1 MFLSRLYI
9 SNYRSIKEI
18 DLRFTSGKNV
28 IVGRN
33 NAGKSNLVKAIDLI
47 LGENSPT
54 YQKSENIAFSDFYS
68 NKTSDGTVTTAKQ
81 IDIWCEL
88 SKHEDEELN
97 FEEINRC
104 NGFFVHGEITEWRD
118 RKPVKEVVRISNG
131 EIQETLDSIFEAPSE
146 GDGRIYL
153 NSKIKNQRVFENEFR
168 DKELFSFAFR
178 ATLNEDGQ
186 ISKEIRFLYREND
199 RVDWVLAFSA
209 PIRNELIQSAIIPSF
224 RDPSNQLRIAKWG
237 WYGKLMRHLT
247 DGHENSVELGDA
259 FREVKRIGDQLFEDI
274 CSKVSATALEVAFPN
289 TELHFQFTSDAPKEL
304 YKSCVIY
311 IDDGFKSQLSDKGS
325 GIQSAT
331 VIGLFKY
338 FTQYVNTSGSALLCV
353 EEPELYLHPHARRLI
368 SDRLDQFIGI
378 RRNQV
383 ILTTHSSEFIRSMNK
398 DLNIISVR
406 KDAEGTHA
414 ISTPLKHYR
423 DILLNERVNEMFF
436 AEKVIL
442 CEGFD
447 EFVIRAISDKYFP
460 NQLNI
465 QNVSIIPVGS
475 KDAIAKFSKLILS
488 MKIDCYV
495 VADFDYLLRDQKD
508 DRRKYGDKVRA
519 HESIINLG
527 LPFFSQVRHQK
538 LKVESNKVISRL
550 DQLRSQVKSEQEE
563 KFYTAVRVSEISN
576 QNAKKALEVLT
587 SYGCCIMS
595 GTLEDY
601 CKDPS
606 LLDDSRK
613 LSLSKIERI
622 HEKLIAGSS
631 IDEMF
636 ETEEL
641 KTFLK
646 VVFSSPSI
654 A

>member
-9 SNYRSIKEI
+9 KNYRSIKEI
-18 DLRFTSGKNV
+18 DLSFTAGKNV

-47 LGENSPT
+47 LGENSPA
-54 YQKSENIAFSDFYS
+54 YPKSENVGYSDFYS
-68 NKTSDGTVTTAKQ
+68 FRDNEGIVHTAKQ

-88 SKHEDEELN
+88 SKHENEELN
-97 FEEINRC
+97 FEEISKC
-104 NGFFVHGEITEWRD
+104 NGFFVHGEIAEWKD
-118 RKPVKEVVRISNG
+118 RKPIKEIVRIPDG
-131 EIQETLDSIFEAPSE
+131 DITATLDFAFDAPSE

-153 NSKIKNQRVFENEFR
+153 NSKIKNQRVLENEFR
-168 DKELFSFAFR
+168 DKELFAFAFR
-178 ATLNEDGQ
+178 AIISDDGH
-186 ISKEIRFLYREND
+186 ITKDIRFLYRED
-199 RVDWVLAFSA
+199 KQADWVLAFSA

-224 RDPSNQLRIAKWG
+224 RDPSNQLRLGKWG

-247 DGHENSVELGDA
+247 DGHEDSVELEAA
-259 FREVKRIGDQLFEDI
+259 FKEVKRVGDRLFEDVR
-274 CSKVSATALEVAFPN
+274 SKVSATALEVAFPN

-383 ILTTHSSEFIRSMNK
+383 IITTHSSEFIRSMNK
-398 DLNIISVR
+398 DLNVISVR
-406 KDAEGTHA
+406 KDAKGTHA
-414 ISTPLKHYR
+414 ISTPLKNYR
-423 DILLNERVNEMFF
+423 DVLLNERINEMFF
-436 AEKVIL
+436 AQKVIL

-447 EFVIRAISDKYFP
+447 EFVIRAISDRYFP

-475 KDAIAKFSKLILS
+475 KDAISKLSKLMLS
-488 MKIDCYV
+488 IKIDCYV

-508 DRRKYGDKVRA
+508 DRRKYGEKVRA
-519 HESIINLG
+519 HESIVNLG
-527 LPFFSQVRHQK
+527 LPFFSQDRHQR
-538 LKVESNKVISRL
+538 LKIESSKVMSRL
-550 DQLRSQVKSEQEE
+550 DQLRSQIKTEQE
-563 KFYTAVRVSEISN
+563 KQFYTAVRASEISN
-576 QNAKKALEVLT
+576 QNVKKALEVLT

-601 CKDPS
+601 CKDTS

-613 LSLSKIERI
+613 LSLSKIEKM

-641 KTFLK
+641 RSFLQ

>member
-9 SNYRSIKEI
+9 RNYRSIKEI
-18 DLRFTSGKNV
+18 DLKFTSGKNV

-54 YQKSENIAFSDFYS
+54 YQKSENVAFSDFYS
-68 NKTSDGTVTTAKQ
+68 CRDDNGIVQTAKQ

-88 SKHEDEELN
+88 SKHENEELN
-97 FEEINRC
+97 FDEINRC
-104 NGFFVHGEITEWRD
+104 NGFFVHGEIIEWRD
-118 RKPVKEVVRISNG
+118 RKPIKEVVRIPDG
-131 EIQETLDSIFEAPSE
+131 DITATLDAVFDAPPE

-153 NSKIKNQRVFENEFR
+153 NSKIKNQRVFENEFNN
-168 DKELFSFAFR
+168 KQLFSFAFR
-178 ATLNEDGQ
+178 ATIDENGQ
-186 ISKEIRFLYREND
+186 ITKDIRFLYRED
-199 RVDWVLAFSA
+199 TQSDWVLAFSA

-224 RDPSNQLRIAKWG
+224 RDPSNQLRIGKWG

-247 DGHENSVELGDA
+247 DGHEDSVELSEA
-259 FREVKRIGDQLFEDI
+259 FEEVKRIGDLLFEDI
-274 CSKVSATALEVAFPN
+274 RSKVSATALEIAFPN

-383 ILTTHSSEFIRSMNK
+383 IITTHSSEFIRSMDK
-398 DLNIISVR
+398 ELNVISVR
-406 KDAEGTHA
+406 KDVDGTHA

-423 DILLNERVNEMFF
+423 DILLNERINEMFF

-447 EFVIRAISDKYFP
+447 EFVIRAISDKHFP

-475 KDAIAKFSKLILS
+475 KDGIAKLSKLILS

-495 VADFDYLLRDQKD
+495 VADFDYLLRDEKD
-508 DRRKYGDKVRA
+508 DRKKYGDKIRA
-519 HESIINLG
+519 HESIVNLG
-527 LPFFSQVRHQK
+527 LPFFSQVRHQR
-538 LKVESNKVISRL
+538 LKIESNKVMSRL
-550 DQLRSQVKSEQEE
+550 DQLRSQIKTEQEE
-563 KFYTAVRVSEISN
+563 QFYKAVRANQISN
-576 QNAKKALEVLT
+576 QNLKKALDALI

-601 CKDPS
+601 CRDSS
-606 LLDDSRK
+606 LLDESGK
-613 LSLSKIERI
+613 LSLSKIEKI
-622 HEKLIAGSS
+622 HEKLIAGIS

-636 ETEEL
+636 EAEEL
-641 KTFLK
+641 KSFLK
-646 VVFSSPSI
+646 VVFSSPSR